1 MPNQPPPQLPE
12 HPALKNDDS
21 MLTKRFGKE
30 VINYY
35 AGSSLNRYSFLR
47 ADYSFLRKAATS
59 STARYIAL
67 KNLDAL
73 VANKSELAYFTFDDV
88 KPLVG
93 SEAFSSSEDDSIK
106 AYDSTHT
113 SPLVV
118 FLGMLEDNESKDDII
133 SSTGHG
139 DIKGHPY
146 FALDI
151 TPKAPFAEKVEAFIK
166 TQEAKGHLI
175 DSNARAMNLH
185 PESGMFINPARE
197 DHRLTCLL
205 TSLYLCAS
213 QIYD

>member
-12 HPALKNDDS
+12 HPALKNDES

-47 ADYSFLRKAATS
+47 ADYAFLRKAATS
-59 STARYIAL
+59 PTARYITL

-73 VANKSELAYFTFDDV
+73 VVSKSDLAFFTFDDV
-88 KPLVG
+88 KPLIG
-93 SEAFSSSEDDSIK
+93 SEAFSLSEDDSIK
-106 AYDSTHT
+106 TYDSTHAN
-113 SPLVV
+113 PLVL
-118 FLGMLEDNESKDDII
+118 FLGMLEDNETKGDII

-146 FALDI
+146 FAVDI

-166 TQEAKGHLI
+166 SQEAKGCSV

-185 PESGMFINPARE
+185 PESGTFRNSAFFKFSAN
-197 DHRLTCLL
+197 LSFN
-205 TSLYLCAS
+205 SLNLRAS
-213 QIYD
+213 